1 MIAPRFSHK
10 AFEIALRV
18 RRVAKQVP
26 ADRAVALTYPPH
38 LFHCLQEFVSGFR
51 IDSIFH
57 NSDGRTFRNLRLPA
71 SFPWGSLAKGIV
83 LADFDILLDYIP
95 KTYNVTAKCLVALII
110 RKQPSR
116 CGVNALFV
124 NRSYRAQ
131 ESTGSGRLLFEHV
144 RRPENK
150 RGPEQ

>member
-26 ADRAVALTYPPH
+26 ADRAVPLTYPLH

-51 IDSIFH
+51 IDSVFH

-71 SFPWGSLAKGIV
+71 SLPWGSLAKGIV
-83 LADFDILLDYIP
+83 LADFDMLLHYMP
-95 KTYNVTAKCLVALII
+95 KTYTVTANCLVGLVI

-116 CGVNALFV
+116 CGVNAVLA
-124 NRSYRAQ
+124 NRSYLPP
-131 ESTGSGRLLFEHV
+131 ESI
-144 RRPENK
+144 
-150 RGPEQ
+150 